1 MESLKAQEPGIDFKN
16 EWNHSAEEVCRHLK
30 SSLSEGL
37 SDEEAK
43 RRLQEIGFNELPQKK
58 STPVWKTFLKQF
70 NSFIIWILFAAAFIS
85 GFLAEWIDAIAI
97 GAIIFLNAILGFV
110 QEYHA
115 EKSIAALRKLS
126 TPASKV
132 VRGGGLQ
139 IIPSK
144 EIVPGD
150 LLLLEQGDRIP
161 ADGRVIKS
169 YLLQTQ
175 EAALTG
181 ESMPARKR
189 TESVHGKQVSLGDR
203 NNMVFM
209 GTSVAYGKG
218 YAVATATGFKT
229 ELGNIASL
237 LEANIQEKTPLEL
250 KLEELGKRL
259 VFLFLAVVAMV
270 FILGVFRGN
279 NLLTMFMISLSLAVA
294 AIPEGLPAVV
304 AIALAFGVK
313 KMAKRNALIRRLAS
327 VETLGCATVICTDKT
342 GTLTKNEMTVREL
355 WVNQTLI
362 KVTGS
367 GYEPFGDF
375 VALEKKID
383 PKEHEGLMLAL
394 KIGGLC
400 NGAKLSQINGAWQ
413 VTGDPTEGALLVL
426 AEKAGYKKEHLER
439 ENPLLEE
446 LPFDSDRKRMSVL
459 RKTQEGT
466 LLFVKGAPDV
476 ILQVSDKIWVYGKE
490 MELSDVQRKLI
501 SEINHRFAAQALRVL
516 AVAYKKMLPETDLH
530 PAMEQNLTFVG
541 LIAMMDSPRS
551 EAKAA
556 IETCKKA
563 GIRPVMITGDHK
575 ETAAAIAKELG
586 LMGKGSRAINGI
598 DIDRMDTK
606 SLQEAVRTT
615 SVYARVSAEHKLKIV
630 QALRANGE
638 IVAMTG
644 DGVNDAPAIK
654 EANIGIA
661 MGITGTDVTKEASD
675 MVITDDNFASIVHA
689 VEEGRGI
696 YDNILKFVNYL
707 LSTNLAEIFV
717 LFLAMLFNF
726 RDGSGSHFVPL
737 TAVQLLWINLVTDG
751 FPALALSL
759 DPIDPKAM
767 QRPPRDPKEPILP
780 IHFLVRLVFMALII
794 AIGALMACLLGL
806 KEGPAYAQSMTLTTL
821 IVLQFVR
828 VQMVRSSY
836 HMPFLSNPWL
846 LAALSASFISQL
858 AILYIPFLRKFFGT
872 VALNVHEWGIIAL
885 ISLLVW
891 VFGTGS
897 QRLVDWFITRQKKG
911 DTKSC
916 LSE

>member
-1 MESLKAQEPGIDFKN
+1 MESLKVQRREAELEN
-16 EWNHSAEEVCRHLK
+16 VWNYSAEEVCQYLK
-30 SSLSEGL
+30 SSITEGL

-43 RRLQEIGFNELPQKK
+43 KRLLQAGFNELPAKK
-58 STPVWKTFLKQF
+58 AIPAWKLFLKQF
-70 NSFIIWILFAAAFIS
+70 NSFIIWILLAAVLIS
-85 GFLAEWIDAIAI
+85 GYLAEWLDAVAI
-97 GAIIFLNAILGFV
+97 GAIIFLNAILGFI

-126 TPASKV
+126 TPTSKV
-132 VRGGGLQ
+132 VRGHGLQ

-150 LLLLEQGDRIP
+150 LILLEQGDRIP

-181 ESMPARKR
+181 ESLPARKR
-189 TESVHGKQVSLGDR
+189 TESVHAKQVSLGDR

-218 YAVATATGFKT
+218 YAVVTATGLNT

-237 LEANIQEKTPLEL
+237 LEANVQEKTPLEL
-250 KLEELGKRL
+250 KLAELGKRL
-259 VFLFLAVVAMV
+259 VFLFLGVVGIV

-279 NLLTMFMISLSLAVA
+279 NLLTMFMVSLSLAVA

-304 AIALAFGVK
+304 TIALAFGVK

-342 GTLTKNEMTVREL
+342 GTLTKNEMTVRDL

-367 GYEPFGDF
+367 GYEPSGDF
-375 VALEKKID
+375 IALEKNID
-383 PKEHEGLMLAL
+383 PKEHDALMLAL
-394 KIGGLC
+394 KIGVLC

-413 VTGDPTEGALLVL
+413 VAGDPTEGALLVL
-426 AEKAGYKKEHLER
+426 AEKAGCKKERLEQ

-446 LPFDSDRKRMSVL
+446 LPFDSERKRMSVL

-476 ILQVSDKIWVYGKE
+476 ILELSDKVWVYGKE

-501 SEINHRFAAQALRVL
+501 SGINHHFAAQALRVL
-516 AVAYKKMLPETDLH
+516 AVAYKKMLPEASLH
-530 PAMEQNLTFVG
+530 PAMEQSLTFVG

-575 ETAAAIAKELG
+575 ETAAAIGKELG
-586 LMGKGSRAINGI
+586 LMEEKSHAINGA
-598 DIDRMDTK
+598 DIDQMDAQT
-606 SLQEAVRTT
+606 LQQVVRTT
-615 SVYARVSAEHKLKIV
+615 SVYARVSAEHKLKIIR
-630 QALRANGE
+630 ALRANGE

-707 LSTNLAEIFV
+707 LSSNLAEIFV
-717 LFLAMLFNF
+717 LFLAMLFDF
-726 RDGSGSHFVPL
+726 KDKSGGHFVPL
-737 TAVQLLWINLVTDG
+737 TAVQILWMNLVTDG
-751 FPALALSL
+751 FPALALSVDPL
-759 DPIDPKAM
+759 DPEAM
-767 QRPPRDPKEPILP
+767 HRLPRNPREAILP
-780 IHFLVRLVFMALII
+780 FHLFIKLLLVAMII
-794 AIGALMACLLGL
+794 AIGALAACLAGL
-806 KEGPAYAQSMTLTTL
+806 RTSPAYAQSMTLSTL

-836 HMPFLSNPWL
+836 HVPLFSNPWL
-846 LAALSASFISQL
+846 IAALVLAFISQL
-858 AILYIPFLRKFFGT
+858 ALLYVPFLQNIFGT
-872 VALNVHEWGIIAL
+872 VALDLHEWGIIVF
-885 ISLLVW
+885 ISGMVW
-891 VFGTGS
+891 ILGESASRFADFV
-897 QRLVDWFITRQKKG
+897 RKK
-911 DTKSC
+911 
-916 LSE
+916 

>member
-1 MESLKAQEPGIDFKN
+1 MEILKVEEQGIDFKN
-16 EWNHSAEEVCRHLK
+16 TWGHSAEEVCQQLK
-30 SSLSEGL
+30 SSISEGL
-37 SDEEAK
+37 SDGEAK
-43 RRLQEIGFNELPQKK
+43 KRLQETGFNELPEKK
-58 STPVWKTFLKQF
+58 SVPAWKIFLKQF

-85 GFLAEWIDAIAI
+85 GFLAEWVDAVAI
-97 GAIIFLNAILGFV
+97 SVIIFLNAILGFV

-126 TPASKV
+126 TPTSKV
-132 VRGGGLQ
+132 IRGGALQ
-139 IIPSK
+139 VIPSR

-161 ADGRVIKS
+161 ADGRIIKS

-181 ESMPARKR
+181 ESMPSRKR
-189 TESVHGKQVSLGDR
+189 TELVLGKQVSLGDR

-218 YAVATATGFKT
+218 YAVATATGSKT

-237 LEANIQEKTPLEL
+237 LEANVQEKTPLEQ
-250 KLEELGKRL
+250 KLEELGMRL
-259 VFLFLAVVAMV
+259 VFLFLSVVVIV

-279 NLLTMFMISLSLAVA
+279 DFLTMFMVSLSLAVA

-304 AIALAFGVK
+304 TIAPAFGVK

-342 GTLTKNEMTVREL
+342 GTLTKNEMTVRDL

-375 VALEKKID
+375 IALEKNID
-383 PKEHEGLMLAL
+383 PKEHDALMLAL

-400 NGAKLSQINGAWQ
+400 NGAKLSQVDGTWQ

-426 AEKAGYKKEHLER
+426 AEKAGCKKEQLEQ
-439 ENPLLEE
+439 EHPLLEE
-446 LPFDSDRKRMSVL
+446 LPFDSERKRMSVL
-459 RKTQEGT
+459 RKTPEGT
-466 LLFVKGAPDV
+466 ILFVKGAPDI
-476 ILQVSDKIWVYGKE
+476 ILELSDKVWIHGKE
-490 MELSDVQRKLI
+490 TELGDVQRKLI
-501 SEINHRFAAQALRVL
+501 SGSNHRFAAQALRVL
-516 AVAYKKMLPETDLH
+516 AVAYKKMLLEADLH
-530 PAMEQNLTFVG
+530 PAMEKNLTFVG
-541 LIAMMDSPRS
+541 LIAMMDSPRT

-556 IETCKKA
+556 IETCKRA

-586 LMGKGSRAINGI
+586 LMEKGDRAINGV
-598 DIDRMDTK
+598 DIDQMDTK
-606 SLQEAVRTT
+606 LLQETVRTT

-707 LSTNLAEIFV
+707 LSSNLAEIFV
-717 LFLAMLFNF
+717 LFLAMLFDF
-726 RDGSGSHFVPL
+726 KDGSGNHFVPL
-737 TAVQLLWINLVTDG
+737 TAVQILWMNLVTDG
-751 FPALALSL
+751 FPALALSM
-759 DPIDPKAM
+759 DPLDPKAM
-767 QRPPRDPKEPILP
+767 ERLPRNPKEPILP
-780 IHFLVRLVFMALII
+780 FHLFIKLLLVALII
-794 AIGALMACLLGL
+794 ALGALTSCLAGL
-806 KEGPAYAQSMTLTTL
+806 KTGPAYAQSMTLSTL
-821 IVLQFVR
+821 IVLQFIR

-836 HMPFLSNPWL
+836 HVPLFSNPWL
-846 LAALSASFISQL
+846 IAALTVSFLFQL
-858 AILYIPFLRKFFGT
+858 ALLYVPFLQNIFGT
-872 VALNVHEWGIIAL
+872 VALDMHEWGIIAL
-885 ISLLVW
+885 ISGMVW
-891 VFGTGS
+891 VLGKGANS
-897 QRLVDWFITRQKKG
+897 LVDFVQTKG
-911 DTKSC
+911 PR
-916 LSE
+916 EG